1 MAENIN
7 LRTQNFK
14 ESLIKLVNSYNDLP
28 IANIYFIL
36 NNLENEIE
44 KLYYVA
50 INEEAS
56 KNSEVV
62 TAEEIEKHKN

>member
-62 TAEEIEKHKN
+62 TAEEIEKHKK